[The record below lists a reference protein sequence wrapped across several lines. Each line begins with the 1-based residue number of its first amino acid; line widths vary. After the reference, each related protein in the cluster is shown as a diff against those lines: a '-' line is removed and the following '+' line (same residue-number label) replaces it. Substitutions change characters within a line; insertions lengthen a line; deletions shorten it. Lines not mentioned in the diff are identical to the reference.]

1 MSNGPSS
8 ILIEGDIY
16 IKTSEKI
23 VHFMFYI
30 NHPSNLVSL
39 SLLGAMRESLRKRLS
54 PGITCT
60 IIHPKST
67 FTPMFNI
74 GNRGK
79 WLRNPVDIKEA
90 NKQAKI
96 YIGRSL
102 TLHSHLFCYAH
113 RLCMTYIIAMLLS
126 VSCMSTRNHLLSSVR
141 FCAGSDPKTANK
153 NRQQRTLPS
162 FLTISL
168 N

>member
-1 MSNGPSS
+1 
-8 ILIEGDIY
+8 
-16 IKTSEKI
+16 
-23 VHFMFYI
+23 
-30 NHPSNLVSL
+30 
-39 SLLGAMRESLRKRLS
+39 
-54 PGITCT
+54 
-60 IIHPKST
+60 
-67 FTPMFNI
+67 MFNI

-126 VSCMSTRNHLLSSVR
+126 VSCMSTHNHLQNRTIKNFVLCIWLTKNSKLISISSWKGNYVFVINTGDSNQFFFFFSEFIYLLHSFGLTYWYLYTAIR
-141 FCAGSDPKTANK
+141 YRRRLETFCL
-153 NRQQRTLPS
+153 Q
-162 FLTISL
+162 
-168 N
+168 